1 MKQRYVKMI
10 NGREQFEQRYAQIDI
25 VNAPLSF
32 SVPSR
37 RIRERLMEEIAA
49 ARSIAD
55 LGCGHGG
62 TLLLFA
68 ILNRQAKITGID
80 YSSVAIEKAARIAAT
95 EPRIETKVADLTR
108 MALPAGFDVVY
119 SSQVIEH
126 IEEREAF
133 VRNIHASLAPGGM
146 LLLATVYKKR
156 WARYIYR
163 NAKGE
168 NVLDP
173 THVHECMDLWELP
186 ALLEK
191 AGFEVTDYDLNLFRF
206 PLIDIPLKLLTRMFK
221 TRWMWRI
228 ANSSLVMLLRRWTG
242 LPIFGFYNLQI
253 IAKKR

>member
-1 MKQRYVKMI
+1 MTQQTD
-10 NGREQFEQRYAQIDI
+10 GREQFDQRYAQNDI

-37 RIRERLMEEIAA
+37 RIRERLLEVIAS

-68 ILNRQAKITGID
+68 KLNRQAKVTGID
-80 YSSVAIEKAARIAAT
+80 YSSVAIEKVARIAAE

-108 MALPAGFDVVY
+108 MSLPAGFDLVY

-126 IEEREAF
+126 IDDRESF
-133 VRNIHASLAPGGM
+133 VKNIHASIAPGGVLM
-146 LLLATVYKKR
+146 LATVYKKR
-156 WARYIYR
+156 WAWYIYR

-173 THVHECMDLWELP
+173 THVHECMDLDELP
-186 ALLEK
+186 TMLKK
-191 AGFEVTDYDLNLFRF
+191 AGFAVVDYDLNLFRF
-206 PLIDIPLKLLTRMFK
+206 PIIDIPLKLLTRMVK
-221 TRWMWRI
+221 TRLMWRI
-228 ANSSLVMLLRRWTG
+228 ANSSMVMLLRRWTG

-253 IAKKR
+253 VAKKLT